1 MHQNYISVQA
11 KENYHEKD
19 FDYIVT
25 LSLFDSEKKK
35 NHKRLHSLTRVV
47 LQPVVYVSTY
57 F

>member
-35 NHKRLHSLTRVV
+35 ES
-47 LQPVVYVSTY
+47 QEAS
-57 F
+57 